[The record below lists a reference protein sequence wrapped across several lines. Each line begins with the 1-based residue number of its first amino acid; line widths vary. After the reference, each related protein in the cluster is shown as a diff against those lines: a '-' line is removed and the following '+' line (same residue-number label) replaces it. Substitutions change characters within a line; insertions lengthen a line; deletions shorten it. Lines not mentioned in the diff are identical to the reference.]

1 MALSVANKTVK
12 SDVGR
17 QRDHNEDSAIEVE
30 PMFMLA
36 DGMGGAQAGEVASQT
51 AAKVF
56 SAGAGERRHARGAP
70 HPPRQGG
77 QLARSTSW
85 RRPTSPSAG
94 WARPSPPRWWRATA

>member
-1 MALSVANKTVK
+1 MALSVASKAVK

-56 SAGAGERRHARGAP
+56 SAGPGEDGTPELQVTRLGEIQVPRHCGERM
-70 HPPRQGG
+70 QVV
-77 QLARSTSW
+77 
-85 RRPTSPSAG
+85 RRPAADG
-94 WARPSPPRWWRATA
+94 